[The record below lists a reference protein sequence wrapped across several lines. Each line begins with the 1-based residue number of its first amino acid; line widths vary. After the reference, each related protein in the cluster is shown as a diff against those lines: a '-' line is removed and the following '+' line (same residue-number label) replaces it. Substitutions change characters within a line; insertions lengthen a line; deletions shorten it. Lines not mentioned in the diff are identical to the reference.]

1 MFITIAPVWLL
12 VVILVLQ
19 DLRIGEVMFVLRNHQ
34 AVVAVSRHIGEAIP
48 LREDIVAEVLLIVV
62 IVVVHRI
69 AAPPLIAVLRMVVAP
84 VVARHTMVAHRIVAE
99 MHEVDSSKYF
109 RTEFV

>member
-1 MFITIAPVWLL
+1 MY
-12 VVILVLQ
+12 
-19 DLRIGEVMFVLRNHQ
+19 VLRNHQ
-34 AVVAVSRHIGEAIP
+34 AVVAVSRHIEEAIP

-62 IVVVHRI
+62 IAVVHRI
-69 AAPPLIAVLRMVVAP
+69 AAPPLIAALHLVVAP